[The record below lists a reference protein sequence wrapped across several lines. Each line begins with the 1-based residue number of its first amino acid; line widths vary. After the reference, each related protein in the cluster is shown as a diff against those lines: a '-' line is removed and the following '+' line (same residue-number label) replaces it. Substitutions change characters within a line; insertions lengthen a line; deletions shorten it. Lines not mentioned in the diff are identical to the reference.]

1 MCFVIMLTIKTWIWS
16 RNIYYFYLFII
27 KNVTL
32 FNNIDGFSFFIFNLL
47 IVILDLKKNYLSYL
61 LALPLTA
68 LIIREA
74 FWFHF
79 PEKIRKLH
87 LEFLLFL
94 SIHSVWHFI
103 HLQDWLV
110 SFHWTLFMS
119 LDKWMGI
126 MGCLCILVAPGA
138 AWDTL
143 LFFMKQRIN

>member
-110 SFHWTLFMS
+110 SFHWTLS
-119 LDKWMGI
+119 WVWTSGWES
-126 MGCLCILVAPGA
+126 
-138 AWDTL
+138 WDIYDWWL
-143 LFFMKQRIN
+143 PVPREIRYCFLWNKELIS